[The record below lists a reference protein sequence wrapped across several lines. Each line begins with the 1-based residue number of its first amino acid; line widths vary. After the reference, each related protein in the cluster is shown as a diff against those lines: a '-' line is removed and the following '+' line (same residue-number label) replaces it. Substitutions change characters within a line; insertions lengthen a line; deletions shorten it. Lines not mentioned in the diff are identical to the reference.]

1 MIEGHYFLL
10 ESSDANS
17 RYVEMNRTTDYLLN
31 NLKENHTL
39 LNEISKKM
47 FGYFEKRSLFKAAAY
62 LSDKLLNDVDCA
74 CELDES
80 LEKKLQKYGA
90 LKIGATAPDIQL
102 NATRKLSDLNQN
114 VLLVFGSSQCPHC
127 TKELPDLEQ
136 LYRNQISNKVT
147 VVYVSLDTDKTE
159 FESQY
164 KTKPWE
170 TFCDFKGWDT
180 QAAKDY
186 YVNATPTYIL
196 LDKNLKILLH
206 PKSVAHASA
215 WAKGRF

>member
-1 MIEGHYFLL
+1 MGISYAKSLESLKKDSYLHWFVPLRKLQSDMPQTIHRYPERRADNIAHFRSIDFSHPNFKTSGLFQELIEGHYFLL

-39 LNEISKKM
+39 LNEMSKKM
-47 FGYFEKRSLFKAAAY
+47 FAYFEKRSLFKAAAY

-80 LEKKLQKYGA
+80 LEKKMQKYGA

-114 VLLVFGSSQCPHC
+114 MLLVFGSSQCPHFVPKSC
-127 TKELPDLEQ
+127 PRFRAIVQK
-136 LYRNQISNKVT
+136 S
-147 VVYVSLDTDKTE
+147 
-159 FESQY
+159 
-164 KTKPWE
+164 
-170 TFCDFKGWDT
+170 DFK
-180 QAAKDY
+180 
-186 YVNATPTYIL
+186 
-196 LDKNLKILLH
+196 
-206 PKSVAHASA
+206 
-215 WAKGRF
+215 